1 MAMTLRL
8 PPHIDAQLGEL
19 AERSGLSKQKII
31 TMAIEAH
38 LERTG
43 QSEQAQRVFD
53 KVLTR
58 DKELLERLANA

>member
-8 PPHIDAQLGEL
+8 SPALDAQLGEL
-19 AERSGLSKQKII
+19 AQRSGMSKQKII
-31 TMAIEAH
+31 TIAIEAH
-38 LERTG
+38 FERTG
-43 QSEQAQRVFD
+43 QIEQAQRVFD

>member
-8 PPHIDAQLGEL
+8 SPTLDAQLGEL
-19 AERSGLSKQKII
+19 AQRSGMSKQKII
-31 TMAIEAH
+31 TIAIEAH

>member
-8 PPHIDAQLGEL
+8 SPKIDAQLSEL
-19 AERSGLSKQKII
+19 AKRSGMSKQKII
-31 TMAIEAH
+31 SIAIEAH

>member
-8 PPHIDAQLGEL
+8 SPALDAQLGEL
-19 AERSGLSKQKII
+19 AQRSGMSKQKII
-31 TMAIEAH
+31 TIAIEAH
-38 LERTG
+38 LERNG
-43 QSEQAQRVFD
+43 QIEQAQRVFD

>member
-8 PPHIDAQLGEL
+8 SPALDAQLGEL
-19 AERSGLSKQKII
+19 AQRSGMSKQKII
-31 TMAIEAH
+31 TIAIEAH

-43 QSEQAQRVFD
+43 QIKQAQRVFD

>member
-8 PPHIDAQLGEL
+8 SPKIDAQLSEL
-19 AERSGLSKQKII
+19 AKLSGMSKQKSISI
-31 TMAIEAH
+31 AIEAH

>member
-8 PPHIDAQLGEL
+8 SPKIDAQLGEL
-19 AERSGLSKQKII
+19 AQRSGLSKQKII
-31 TMAIEAH
+31 TIAIEAH

>member
-8 PPHIDAQLGEL
+8 SPKIDAQLGEL
-19 AERSGLSKQKII
+19 AQRSGMSKQKII
-31 TMAIEAH
+31 SIAIEAH

-43 QSEQAQRVFD
+43 QSDQAQRVCD

-58 DKELLERLANA
+58 DKDPLERLANA

>member
-1 MAMTLRL
+1 M
-8 PPHIDAQLGEL
+8 
-19 AERSGLSKQKII
+19 SKQKII
-31 TMAIEAH
+31 SIAIEAH

>member
-8 PPHIDAQLGEL
+8 TPKIDAQLGER
-19 AERSGLSKQKII
+19 AKRSGMSKQKII
-31 TMAIEAH
+31 TIAIEAH

>member
-8 PPHIDAQLGEL
+8 SPKIDAQLGEL
-19 AERSGLSKQKII
+19 AQRSGMSKQKII
-31 TMAIEAH
+31 SIAIEAH

>member
-8 PPHIDAQLGEL
+8 SPDLDAKLSEL
-19 AERSGLSKQKII
+19 AERSGMSKQKII
-31 TMAIEAH
+31 TVAIETH

>member
-8 PPHIDAQLGEL
+8 TPKLDAQLGEL
-19 AERSGLSKQKII
+19 AERSGMSKQKII
-31 TMAIEAH
+31 TIAIEAH

>member
-8 PPHIDAQLGEL
+8 SPALDAQLGEL
-19 AERSGLSKQKII
+19 AQRSGMSKQKII
-31 TMAIEAH
+31 TIAIEAH

>member
-1 MAMTLRL
+1 MTLRL
-8 PPHIDAQLGEL
+8 PPNIDAELSEL
-19 AERSGLSKQKII
+19 AERSGTSKQKII

-43 QSEQAQRVFD
+43 QNEQAQRVFD

>member
-8 PPHIDAQLGEL
+8 SPKIDAQLSEL
-19 AERSGLSKQKII
+19 AKHSGMSKQKII
-31 TMAIEAH
+31 SIAIEAH

>member
-1 MAMTLRL
+1 MTLRL
-8 PPHIDAQLGEL
+8 TPKLDAQLGEL
-19 AERSGLSKQKII
+19 AERSGMSKQKII
-31 TMAIEAH
+31 TIAIEAH

>member
-8 PPHIDAQLGEL
+8 SPKIDAQLGEL
-19 AERSGLSKQKII
+19 AQRSGMSKQKII
-31 TMAIEAH
+31 TIAIEAH

>member
-8 PPHIDAQLGEL
+8 SPKIDAQLGEL
-19 AERSGLSKQKII
+19 AKRSGMSKQKII
-31 TMAIEAH
+31 TIAIEAH